1 MIQPTTRALA
11 VLELLQTR
19 GRMSGK
25 DIAERLEIA
34 PRAVRRYITMLRDLG
49 IPITAERGNTG
60 AYVLGAGGKLP
71 PMMFTNDESLAL
83 TLGLL
88 ASRQVGMNLSN
99 TSQAVESA
107 LAKLERVMPFELR
120 GQVRALS
127 EAVTLDLSTRSSRWA
142 RPGVTPANVLMPLS
156 DAVRR
161 RVRTH
166 MAYVA
171 ANNERTEREFDPYG
185 VALRQSN
192 WYAVGYCH
200 LRHSLRSFRLD
211 RVESV
216 ALTQHTFEP
225 PAGFDAL
232 DYLDESL
239 KSLPLKYTVEV
250 IIGAELDEVREYLFE
265 GDYFLE
271 PHERGTRLHGRT
283 DTLKYLVKT
292 LAQFD
297 CPIWPVQPAELS
309 TLLVAHAQ
317 RLAANVTQYTEQ
329 GPAHQAGDVSE

>member
-34 PRAVRRYITMLRDLG
+34 PRAVRRYIAMLRDLG
-49 IPITAERGNTG
+49 IPITAERGNMG
-60 AYVLGAGGKLP
+60 AYVLGAGYKLP

-88 ASRQVGMNLSN
+88 ASRQVGLSLSN
-99 TSQAVESA
+99 TSQAAESA

-127 EAVTLDLSTRSSRWA
+127 EAVTLDLQTRRTRWA
-142 RPGVTPANVLMPLS
+142 NPSVAASNVLMPLS

-161 RVRTH
+161 RLRTH

-185 VALRQSN
+185 IALRQSN

-200 LRHSLRSFRLD
+200 LRRGLRSFRLD

-216 ALTQHTFEP
+216 ALTPTLFEP

-232 DYLDESL
+232 AYLDETI
-239 KSLPLKYTVEV
+239 KSLPRKHTVEV
-250 IIGAELDEVREYLFE
+250 IIGAELEEVREYLYE
-265 GDYFLE
+265 GEYFLE

-283 DTLKYLVKT
+283 DQLTYLVQT

-297 CPIWPVQPAELS
+297 CPIWPVQPVELQ
-309 TLLVAHAQ
+309 TLLLAHAQ
-317 RLAANVTQYTEQ
+317 RLATNVM
-329 GPAHQAGDVSE
+329 HQL

>member
-19 GRMSGK
+19 GRMNGK
-25 DIAERLEIA
+25 DISERLEIA

-49 IPITAERGNTG
+49 IPIDAERGNTG
-60 AYVLGAGGKLP
+60 AYVLGAGYKLP

-88 ASRQVGMNLSN
+88 AARQVGLSN
-99 TSQAVESA
+99 ANQAAESA

-120 GQVRALS
+120 SQVRALS
-127 EAVTLDLSTRSSRWA
+127 EAVSVELPTGRSWQTK
-142 RPGVTPANVLMPLS
+142 PGATAANVLLPLS

-161 RVRTH
+161 HLRTD
-166 MAYVA
+166 MTYVA
-171 ANNERTEREFDPYG
+171 ANSERSERMFDPYG
-185 VALRQSN
+185 IALRQPY

-200 LRHSLRSFRLD
+200 LRRGLRSFRLD

-216 ALTQHTFEP
+216 VLTATPFEP
-225 PAGFDAL
+225 PQGFDAL
-232 DYLDESL
+232 AYLDETL
-239 KSLPLKYTVEV
+239 KALPGKYRVEV
-250 IIGAELDEVREYLFE
+250 IIGAQLDEVRAYIYE

-271 PHERGTRLHGRT
+271 PHERGTRLHGRINE
-283 DTLKYLVKT
+283 LKYLVRA

-297 CPIWPVQPAELS
+297 CPIWPVQPAELQPM
-309 TLLVAHAQ
+309 LLGHAY
-317 RLAANVTQYTEQ
+317 RLAANVTHPT
-329 GPAHQAGDVSE
+329 

>member
-1 MIQPTTRALA
+1 
-11 VLELLQTR
+11 
-19 GRMSGK
+19 MSGRE
-25 DIAERLEIA
+25 ISERLEIA
-34 PRAVRRYITMLRDLG
+34 PRAVRRYIAMLRDLG

-60 AYVLGAGGKLP
+60 AYVLGAGYKLP

-88 ASRQVGMNLSN
+88 ASRQVGLSVSN
-99 TSQAVESA
+99 TSRAAESA

-120 GQVRALS
+120 GQVRALA
-127 EAVTLDLSTRSSRWA
+127 EAVTLDLQTRRNRWA
-142 RPGVTPANVLMPLS
+142 KPGLTAGNVLMPLS

-171 ANNERTEREFDPYG
+171 ANSERTEREFDPYG
-185 VALRQSN
+185 IALRQSN

-200 LRHSLRSFRLD
+200 LRHGLRSFRLD

-216 ALTQHTFEP
+216 ALTQSEFDP
-225 PAGFDAL
+225 PSGFDAL
-232 DYLDESL
+232 VYLDETI
-239 KSLPLKYTVEV
+239 KSLPRKHTVEV
-250 IIGAELDEVREYLFE
+250 VIGADLDEVREYLYD

-271 PHERGTRLHGRT
+271 PHERGTRLHGRADQLT
-283 DTLKYLVKT
+283 YLVQT

-297 CPIWPVQPAELS
+297 CPIWPVQPDELR
-309 TLLVAHAQ
+309 TLLLAHAQ
-317 RLAANVTQYTEQ
+317 RLAANVMQQ
-329 GPAHQAGDVSE
+329 H

>member
-19 GRMSGK
+19 GRMSGR

-88 ASRQVGMNLSN
+88 ASRQVGLNLSN
-99 TSQAVESA
+99 TNQAIESA

-120 GQVRALS
+120 SQVRA
-127 EAVTLDLSTRSSRWA
+127 VTESVSLDLHTRHRQWA
-142 RPGVTPANVLMPLS
+142 QPGVTPANVLMPLS

-161 RVRTH
+161 RVRTQ

-185 VALRQSN
+185 VALRQSH

-200 LRHSLRSFRLD
+200 LRHGLRSFRLD

-216 ALTQHTFEP
+216 ALTKTTFEP
-225 PAGFDAL
+225 PDQFDAL
-232 DYLDESL
+232 TYLDETI
-239 KSLPLKYTVEV
+239 KSLPLKHTVEV

-283 DTLKYLVKT
+283 DYLKYLVQT

-297 CPIWPVQPAELS
+297 CPIWPVQPAELPAQ
-309 TLLVAHAQ
+309 LVAHAQ
-317 RLAANVTQYTEQ
+317 RLAANVR
-329 GPAHQAGDVSE
+329 HQP

>member
-25 DIAERLEIA
+25 EIAERLEIA

-49 IPITAERGNTG
+49 IPITADRGNTG
-60 AYVLGAGGKLP
+60 AYVLGAGYKLP

-88 ASRQVGMNLSN
+88 ASRQMGMSLSN
-99 TSQAVESA
+99 TSQAAESA

-120 GQVRALS
+120 SQVRALS
-127 EAVTLDLSTRSSRWA
+127 EAVTLDLKTRPNRWA
-142 RPGVTPANVLMPLS
+142 KPGLAATKVLLPLS

-161 RVRTH
+161 RVRTQ

-171 ANNERTEREFDPYG
+171 ANAERTERAFDPYG
-185 VALRQSN
+185 IALRQSN

-200 LRHSLRSFRLD
+200 LRHGLRSFRLD

-216 ALTQHTFEP
+216 ALTQTEFEP

-232 DYLDESL
+232 AYLDESL
-239 KSLPLKYTVEV
+239 KSLPLRYTVEV
-250 IIGAELDEVREYLFE
+250 IIGAELDEVREYLYE
-265 GDYFLE
+265 GDYFLK
-271 PHERGTRLHGRT
+271 PHERGTLVHGRT
-283 DTLKYLVKT
+283 DQLKHLVQA

-297 CPIWPVQPAELS
+297 CPIWVVQPAELQPQ
-309 TLLVAHAQ
+309 LLAHAQ
-317 RLAANVTQYTEQ
+317 RLAANVQLR
-329 GPAHQAGDVSE
+329 G